1 MVQYYSEYTL
11 KLIKTNWLPLQIIIH
26 IFLIK
31 LKQKIFSFLIKNVSW
46 FINVLKSIVAEL

>member
-31 LKQKIFSFLIKNVSW
+31 LKQKIFSFLIKNVPW